1 MKFLSILFLVI
12 ALPSI
17 SNSQKL
23 ILPIDSSTKAISYN
37 EVVPLQGITK
47 DQLYVRAREW
57 FAQTFKSA
65 QAVIQMDDKEAGK
78 IIGKGSAKGS
88 FYYLLT
94 LFSFS
99 LNYTVSITLKDGRY
113 RYEITDF
120 TATDDGA
127 KYMYNLNVFATAQ
140 EYKNKKGEYK
150 EAIKGYL
157 VSTNQTGTALAE
169 SIKNAL
175 NKSGV
180 KSKDDF

>member
-1 MKFLSILFLVI
+1 
-12 ALPSI
+12 
-17 SNSQKL
+17 
-23 ILPIDSSTKAISYN
+23 
-37 EVVPLQGITK
+37 
-47 DQLYVRAREW
+47 
-57 FAQTFKSA
+57 
-65 QAVIQMDDKEAGK
+65 MDDKEAGK
-78 IIGKGSAKGS
+78 IIGKASAKGS

-127 KYMYNLNVFATAQ
+127 KYMYNLNVFATAK

-157 VSTNQTGTALAE
+157 VSTNQVGTTLSEGIKKALSQPAT
-169 SIKNAL
+169 
-175 NKSGV
+175 GV